1 MACYEVI
8 KMKRF
13 PGRYTPPAPSLAAR
27 KMSIASKGHFT
38 GHLIVRDGEHERI
51 VEVESHLEMLWAIY
65 LLSLPCVDTIIEQA
79 AFDWVDAHG
88 KARIKYFDFLVVLR
102 DGRRLACEVKP
113 SKRLE
118 SGRVVAELRQIS
130 AQLVPE
136 FADEVRLLTEKGLDP
151 ISLYN
156 AEMFMGMRDADPEV
170 DNAALSEVRKLRGT
184 ATMADLTRLI
194 ARGARGFRALVRLI
208 MNQILRVVGHERIA
222 PATRVSLKEDI

>member
-1 MACYEVI
+1 MNLQSNPNY
-8 KMKRF
+8 R
-13 PGRYTPPAPSLAAR
+13 PPAPSLATRQVAL
-27 KMSIASKGHFT
+27 ASKGHFT
-38 GHLIVRDGEHERI
+38 GHLIVDDGNLGR
-51 VEVESHLEMLWAIY
+51 VVAVESHLEMLWAIY
-65 LLSLPCVDTIIEQA
+65 LLSLPGVKTIMEQA
-79 AFDWVDAHG
+79 AFEWVDAYG
-88 KARIKYFDFLVVLR
+88 EVRTKYFDFLVVLH

-113 SKRLE
+113 TARLE

-130 AQLVPE
+130 AQMTSD

-156 AEMFMGMRDADPEV
+156 AEMFLGMRDADPEV
-170 DNAALSEVRKLRGT
+170 DDVALSEVRKLRGA